1 MDFDSVLELLNKYGY
16 SSITSHP
23 YIYQFGETMGLC
35 YSYVDEEY
43 GYLER
48 IKVCKNLEDMEE
60 FLKAFKWVE
69 TNGKLR
75 HVRMILDNYEGNN
88 PKVMFLRNEKI
99 MVEGEM
105 YDIDNYDAK
114 EAKRKDMDD
123 VSKVVYEAGDLLLVY
138 NEVKS
143 RQMMYL
149 KSLISLK
156 NTLRSKYF
164 DLQKEVDIYNK
175 VKTKRELKLL
185 PEIADLGINDAME
198 ISLKDR
204 YNVYV
209 VQPPELGEASDF
221 LKEVWELNY
230 NLELNQKYYDA
241 IREDSEVRNEI
252 KVVEE
257 KLALMKDLNDDLK
270 PPFGV
275 DLMKKFQKINQKC
288 KANSFNVS
296 DETVNTQIEAVKRKY
311 AHYDKLD
318 ALFVSDYLRE
328 AIQNSNYE
336 DLALKYCKG
345 ASLDVISKYR
355 MPYNEIAAD
364 LLVKYREKL
373 SVEEQSVM
381 VLYNNEKYRKIC
393 DAILSVPNFENV
405 PIKQVMK
412 AVNGIKGLSKI
423 KSECY
428 QAVKKRVD
436 LPENTTVKNS
446 LFSNFDFTSFETFI
460 NSLVKKLS
468 LLRNINDRMTL
479 PGDVNLYLTVKQE
492 TDLNGKTFMMV
503 TDDLP
508 NIMEKV
514 KGTKDMVGITLIKEG
529 VPVIYSPYYFDIG
542 DTFSKDASPVMNI
555 REMVNFNLL
564 VDVSDV
570 IVNIDSNRT
579 NVIAY
584 AGVPTLNEN
593 VSIVNDIV
601 VKGMTVF
608 CKFALTKNPAV
619 ASAVANSQP
628 VIDVAPAPAAP
639 VAPVVESAPTPV
651 ESVTEEQPV
660 TAEQAVAE
668 VVPVVESAPVAETQT
683 VAEAVPVQAVITE
696 ETQV

>member
-1 MDFDSVLELLNKYGY
+1 
-16 SSITSHP
+16 
-23 YIYQFGETMGLC
+23 
-35 YSYVDEEY
+35 
-43 GYLER
+43 
-48 IKVCKNLEDMEE
+48 
-60 FLKAFKWVE
+60 
-69 TNGKLR
+69 
-75 HVRMILDNYEGNN
+75 
-88 PKVMFLRNEKI
+88 
-99 MVEGEM
+99 
-105 YDIDNYDAK
+105 
-114 EAKRKDMDD
+114 
-123 VSKVVYEAGDLLLVY
+123 
-138 NEVKS
+138 
-143 RQMMYL
+143 
-149 KSLISLK
+149 
-156 NTLRSKYF
+156 
-164 DLQKEVDIYNK
+164 
-175 VKTKRELKLL
+175 
-185 PEIADLGINDAME
+185 
-198 ISLKDR
+198 
-204 YNVYV
+204 
-209 VQPPELGEASDF
+209 
-221 LKEVWELNY
+221 
-230 NLELNQKYYDA
+230 
-241 IREDSEVRNEI
+241 
-252 KVVEE
+252 
-257 KLALMKDLNDDLK
+257 
-270 PPFGV
+270 
-275 DLMKKFQKINQKC
+275 
-288 KANSFNVS
+288 
-296 DETVNTQIEAVKRKY
+296 
-311 AHYDKLD
+311 
-318 ALFVSDYLRE
+318 
-328 AIQNSNYE
+328 
-336 DLALKYCKG
+336 
-345 ASLDVISKYR
+345 
-355 MPYNEIAAD
+355 
-364 LLVKYREKL
+364 
-373 SVEEQSVM
+373 
-381 VLYNNEKYRKIC
+381 
-393 DAILSVPNFENV
+393 
-405 PIKQVMK
+405 
-412 AVNGIKGLSKI
+412 
-423 KSECY
+423 
-428 QAVKKRVD
+428 
-436 LPENTTVKNS
+436 
-446 LFSNFDFTSFETFI
+446 
-460 NSLVKKLS
+460 
-468 LLRNINDRMTL
+468 MTL